1 MALATGFSVANCYY
15 NQSLL
20 GSIVSDF
27 HASEYDGSII
37 SALTQFGYVV
47 GLCIV
52 IPLGNTLSK
61 KRIITIDYFCCSMAL
76 LSVAITKDLFII
88 KLSSFIIGIS
98 SVMPQF
104 FIPMAALYS
113 EPKRLNF
120 RQQEPT
126 HIMENVLYNHLRVI
140 GYLVD
145 VGIVESREMK
155 AGKMSYSQ
163 REIDFIAN
171 KGSRKYYIQSA
182 YSIPSEEKW

>member
-1 MALATGFSVANCYY
+1 MPCVLKENEGIPKLLLIIMALATGFSVANCYY

-113 EPKRLNF
+113 EPK
-120 RQQEPT
+120 
-126 HIMENVLYNHLRVI
+126 
-140 GYLVD
+140 
-145 VGIVESREMK
+145 
-155 AGKMSYSQ
+155 
-163 REIDFIAN
+163 
-171 KGSRKYYIQSA
+171 
-182 YSIPSEEKW
+182 